1 MKLKSIVLVLAAFA
15 AAVVLVSCT
24 GAGSGNE
31 RVYVYNWG
39 DYIDPDLIPVFEKET
54 GIKVVYETYDSNEAM
69 YTKLKPGNTV
79 YDLIFPSDYMTER
92 MIKEDMLEQIDINNI
107 PNIKHIDGRFIGLE
121 FDPTGLYSVPYMWG
135 TVGIL
140 YNTEMVDDVVDSWN
154 ILWDEKYKG
163 QIFMYDS
170 QRDTIAAALRLLGYS
185 VNTRSIDELNH
196 AKEILIAQKPL
207 VQAYIRDE
215 VKDKMIGGE
224 GALAITYSGDA
235 MFCMSENDALYY
247 VVPKEGSNL
256 WLDVAAIPKGAKNKS
271 NAEKF
276 IDFLCRPE
284 IAAQNSEYIGYST
297 ANKSALPLIDEE
309 IMFEGIYW
317 PDENELVNCE
327 IFLDLGDFVVEYDKA
342 WTEILVN

>member
-1 MKLKSIVLVLAAFA
+1 MNVKKIGFALAALLTA
-15 AAVVLVSCT
+15 AVLVSCT
-24 GAGSGNE
+24 GAGSSGE

-79 YDLIFPSDYMTER
+79 YDLIFPSDYMVER
-92 MIKEDMLEQIDINNI
+92 MVKEDMLDKIDMTNI
-107 PNIKHIDGRFIGLE
+107 PNIKHIDERFIGLE

-140 YNTEMVDDVVDSWN
+140 YNTEMVDDAVDSWN

-196 AKEILIAQKPL
+196 AKEKLIAQKPL

-235 MFCMSENDALYY
+235 MFCMSENDDLNY

-317 PDENELVNCE
+317 PDESELINCE